1 MISTLT
7 FTVVLVTLATAWAVR
22 KLASMAVPIDSENST
37 ER

>member
-7 FTVVLVTLATAWAVR
+7 FTVVLVTLATAWAVK
-22 KLASMAVPIDSENST
+22 KLAGMAAPVDAQRPT

>member
-7 FTVVLVTLATAWAVR
+7 FTVVLVTLATAWAIK
-22 KLASMAVPIDSENST
+22 KLAGMAVPIDSDKPT

>member
-7 FTVVLVTLATAWAVR
+7 FTVVLVTLASAWAIR
-22 KLASMAVPIDSENST
+22 KLAGMAVPVDSDRPT